1 MNNILALDIGGS
13 KLLCGIVSEDGKLL
27 AETKKDFPCG
37 YTLDELKRAL
47 TELASPL
54 ITSFAPVSAGA
65 TIPGLCD
72 PSRGLWVY
80 APKSGIKDF
89 DIRSFVSE
97 QFAIPL
103 SIENDVNACAVGEKK
118 FGICRDTDDFI
129 WVTVSTGIGGSIFAN
144 GMLYSGHSG
153 NAGEIGH
160 VKVVRNGRPC
170 GCGGKGC
177 LEAEAS
183 GTGIAA
189 KYFDLTGQALSAK
202 EIAERAKNGD
212 RISAAI
218 YREAGYL
225 IGSALSSAANLLNP
239 EKIVLGG
246 GVAMDF
252 PLLSPGINRALEE
265 GLFSAA
271 NPELTIVKT
280 GLGYNAALL
289 GAAALTLL

>member
-1 MNNILALDIGGS
+1 MES
-13 KLLCGIVSEDGKLL
+13 
-27 AETKKDFPCG
+27 
-37 YTLDELKRAL
+37 
-47 TELASPL
+47 
-54 ITSFAPVSAGA
+54 
-65 TIPGLCD
+65 
-72 PSRGLWVY
+72 
-80 APKSGIKDF
+80 
-89 DIRSFVSE
+89 
-97 QFAIPL
+97 
-103 SIENDVNACAVGEKK
+103 
-118 FGICRDTDDFI
+118 
-129 WVTVSTGIGGSIFAN
+129 
-144 GMLYSGHSG
+144 
-153 NAGEIGH
+153 
-160 VKVVRNGRPC
+160 
-170 GCGGKGC
+170 
-177 LEAEAS
+177 EAS

-189 KYFDLTGQALSAK
+189 KYCDLTGQALSAK